1 MDKAIGSD
9 GAGHAND
16 ETCNMYVVCRVNM
29 YELQLGLNIVACS
42 WIQFRRVR
50 FRRAQFISVQFL
62 GFNSLNVCCAGYFS
76 DRKSR

>member
-29 YELQLGLNIVACS
+29 YELQLGLDMVAYS
-42 WIQFRRVR
+42 WVQFRRVRFRRAR

-62 GFNSLNVCCAGYFS
+62 GLLAQCLLCRVFQ
-76 DRKSR
+76 

>member
-29 YELQLGLNIVACS
+29 YELQLGLDIVACS
-42 WIQFRRVR
+42 WVKFRRVR

-62 GFNSLNVCCAGYFS
+62 GLLSQCLLCRVFH
-76 DRKSR
+76 

>member
-1 MDKAIGSD
+1 
-9 GAGHAND
+9 
-16 ETCNMYVVCRVNM
+16 MYVVCRVNM

-62 GFNSLNVCCAGYFS
+62 GFNSSMFVVQGISVIEKADDGTHIQKEYL
-76 DRKSR
+76 D